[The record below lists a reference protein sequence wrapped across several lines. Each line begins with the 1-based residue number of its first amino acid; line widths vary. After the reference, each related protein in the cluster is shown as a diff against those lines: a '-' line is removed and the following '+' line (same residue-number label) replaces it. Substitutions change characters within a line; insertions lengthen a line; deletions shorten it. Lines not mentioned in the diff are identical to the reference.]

1 MNYVVPKQL
10 IAISKNEQ
18 RVNPAAK
25 RYRPGVVPEFA
36 RDGMPAFIIL
46 VHIFYLYVS
55 SCFSFDRI

>member
-1 MNYVVPKQL
+1 MQVVVPKQL

-36 RDGMPAFIIL
+36 RDGM
-46 VHIFYLYVS
+46 
-55 SCFSFDRI
+55 SFF